1 MLFVGV
7 PTSGSIQNE
16 DPAAWNDVAQFAEG
30 HAFISAFRNRILH
43 LHSTVCHQGKK
54 SVKPHYY

>member
-1 MLFVGV
+1 MLFVEV

-30 HAFISAFRNRILH
+30 HAFISAFWNRIVH
-43 LHSTVCHQGKK
+43 LHSTLCRQGKTIR
-54 SVKPHYY
+54 